1 MQTDVNRTHTYTAPY
16 LVAEGPVEFLWSLD
30 WEVRQA

>member
-30 WEVRQA
+30 WEVRRA